1 VSEDVFRQAAELEC
15 DFFAWLSRGSRDDIQ
30 AGADGLGLAQ
40 ERLVAFMRDHRSEL
54 EADPHWQTYFNDLD
68 RIERPVD
75 ADVAEQR
82 RADRDRWAQDSSAAA
97 APVAP
102 PNAGRQRGGRRDG

>member
-1 VSEDVFRQAAELEC
+1 VSEDVFRQAAELER
-15 DFFAWLSRGSRDDIQ
+15 DFFARLSRGRRDDIQ
-30 AGADGLGLAQ
+30 AGDGGLELAQ

-54 EADPHWQTYFNDLD
+54 EADPYWQTYFNDLD

-82 RADRDRWAQDSSAAA
+82 RADRDRWAQGSRAAP

-102 PNAGRQRGGRRDG
+102 PDTGRKRGSSR

>member
-1 VSEDVFRQAAELEC
+1 VSEDVLRQAAELEH
-15 DFFAWLSRGSRDDIQ
+15 DFFARLSRGRRDDAQ
-30 AGADGLGLAQ
+30 VGDGGLELAQ
-40 ERLVAFMRDHRSEL
+40 DRLVAFMRDHRSEL

-82 RADRDRWAQDSSAAA
+82 RADRDRWAQGSSAAPA
-97 APVAP
+97 SVP
-102 PNAGRQRGGRRDG
+102 PPDTGRERGSSR

>member
-1 VSEDVFRQAAELEC
+1 VSEDVFRQAAELERVV
-15 DFFAWLSRGSRDDIQ
+15 FARLSRGSRDDIQ
-30 AGADGLGLAQ
+30 AGADGLELAQ

-82 RADRDRWAQDSSAAA
+82 RADRDRWAQGSSAAP

-102 PNAGRQRGGRRDG
+102 PDTGRERGSSR